1 MCETPREK
9 EVKRRWFTAARCNS
23 RRMRTKTDRA
33 GAQQRKAAEVKK
45 LPRIIFAKKKIIF
58 ACPGK
63 IEGWGMCNKAC
74 SPQNQA
80 FAFANMNLL
89 TDDECRALTKWVGD
103 RGDQKIISFTWPCVA
118 YQSATATCSVFTQ
131 SNIKVHHFGYSGPFW
146 ATLDQLDHSGQFWD
160 HWIPS
165 RPFGQF
171 WPAVPQIFFDACL
184 IFFISF
190 TQAGFL
196 NPKLLYPET
205 LKNTQK

>member
-1 MCETPREK
+1 MVHCSKMQFTKDENENGQGWCATKKSSRGEKTPQDYI
-9 EVKRRWFTAARCNS
+9 C
-23 RRMRTKTDRA
+23 
-33 GAQQRKAAEVKK
+33 KK
-45 LPRIIFAKKKIIF
+45 NIF

-103 RGDQKIISFTWPCVA
+103 KKGDIKNYLFYVA
-118 YQSATATCSVFTQ
+118 MCRLSIRNCNLFSFTQ
-131 SNIKVHHFGYSGPFW
+131 SNVKVHHFGHSGP
-146 ATLDQLDHSGQFWD
+146 LWD

-171 WPAVPQIFFDACL
+171 
-184 IFFISF
+184 
-190 TQAGFL
+190 
-196 NPKLLYPET
+196 
-205 LKNTQK
+205 

>member
-1 MCETPREK
+1 MCEIPREK
-9 EVKRRWFTAARCNS
+9 EGKRRWFTAARCNS

-103 RGDQKIISFTWPCVA
+103 RGHKKLSLLRGHVSLIHPQLQLVQFHSVQC
-118 YQSATATCSVFTQ
+118 QSASFWSLWPIVG
-131 SNIKVHHFGYSGPFW
+131 SLDPF
-146 ATLDQLDHSGQFWD
+146 
-160 HWIPS
+160 
-165 RPFGQF
+165 
-171 WPAVPQIFFDACL
+171 
-184 IFFISF
+184 
-190 TQAGFL
+190 
-196 NPKLLYPET
+196 
-205 LKNTQK
+205 